1 MKLLLGS
8 IAFLVSAAA
17 AASPPRLPIR
27 SGQYVFAHRFAEQ
40 PNMLL
45 TPVTVRI
52 HGHHI
57 VVICEKV
64 CDGFPKGVIDEGT
77 LMWNT
82 KNKEWI
88 VGESNS
94 DRHAKDVGG
103 CSGGPAEVDLK
114 KRVYWTC

>member
-1 MKLLLGS
+1 MKLFLGS
-8 IAFLVSAAA
+8 IAWLASAFAVAA
-17 AASPPRLPIR
+17 QPRLPIH

-57 VVICEKV
+57 VVICEKK

-82 KNKEWI
+82 RNQEWI
-88 VGESNS
+88 VGESDS
-94 DRHAKDVGG
+94 DRHADEVGG
-103 CSGGPAEVDLK
+103 CSDGPAEIDLK
-114 KRVYWTC
+114 NRVYWTC